1 MGGLDLAKIS
11 NIEKGVFLSLFNRAG
26 YVLNFSTDSFNV
38 FTQSS
43 IGIPLCEHYGLSKG
57 KSLTAYVHEAKEHDA
72 IKLLSDLLEYYESY
86 YQSEI
91 DSDED
96 SFSGRQN
103 KEYQA
108 YYKRCRTVMDRIKLN
123 LTPFTDAGEI
133 LKEKFS
139 SDYVSTQIDIM
150 LKMQNENPT
159 EAIGKSKE
167 FIESCCKTIL
177 ESSQEPVNKDWNVSQ
192 LVKATMKFLEIST
205 DNVDESTSESRTVKA
220 ILGNL
225 HGVAGNIAELRNAY
239 GSGHGKSATYKGLTV
254 RHAKL
259 AVGSSI
265 TLVNYLWDTY
275 EWRKEDGRI
284 II

>member
-1 MGGLDLAKIS
+1 
-11 NIEKGVFLSLFNRAG
+11 
-26 YVLNFSTDSFNV
+26 V

-57 KSLTAYVHEAKEHDA
+57 KSLTAYVNEAKEHDV
-72 IKLLSDLLEYYESY
+72 IRLLSDLLEYYESY
-86 YQSEI
+86 YQSEL

-96 SFSGRQN
+96 SYSGRQN

-108 YYKRCRTVMDRIKLN
+108 YYKRCRSVMDRIKLN
-123 LTPFTDAGEI
+123 LTPFTDAGET